1 MPKVPVSESFLNK
14 VAGIQ
19 DLQVAAKYTHFL
31 QKQLVYNQL
40 TLSSNSIKQLPE
52 QIKTSM
58 LVPQLHSV
66 SYVFLKFS
74 LNFLSPNILKT
85 Y

>member
-19 DLQVAAKYTHFL
+19 DLQVTAKYTHFL
-31 QKQLVYNQL
+31 LKQLVYNQL

-52 QIKTSM
+52 QIFVIMQSKR
-58 LVPQLHSV
+58 LC
-66 SYVFLKFS
+66 
-74 LNFLSPNILKT
+74 
-85 Y
+85 